1 MLVFHVFSSKKPKTI
16 LNLFFTCLYD
26 TMDSW
31 KETALIPF
39 VVDET
44 KAQIIGDLLPM
55 PSRSV
60 IEENQETSPGDTVLG
75 LFLLVTSLGTVYL
88 YVREI
93 T

>member
-1 MLVFHVFSSKKPKTI
+1 MPALKNGKMLVFHVFSSKKPKTI

-44 KAQIIGDLLPM
+44 KAQIIGDLLHALQVSDRGK
-55 PSRSV
+55 SR
-60 IEENQETSPGDTVLG
+60 NQSWRHRVWV
-75 LFLLVTSLGTVYL
+75 FFY
-88 YVREI
+88 
-93 T
+93 